1 MCKFFILCLLSLTD
15 WTMAADAQAVKIVH
29 AARKQIG
36 KTTSYDPAYRGIP
49 YPNGDVPLAI
59 GVCSDVVVR
68 AFRGAGLD
76 LQKSVHEDMTRNF
89 GAYPKNWGL
98 NKPDS
103 NIDHRRVPN
112 LQTFLDRKGCK
123 LPITDTPGSYH
134 PADIV
139 VWRLE
144 NNLLHIGIVSDRSN
158 KQSIPLIIHNIGAG
172 AQEEDLL
179 FRNKIIAHYRWRT
192 NRPSASAKS
201 LQSPSAK

>member
-1 MCKFFILCLLSLTD
+1 MILCLFWLAD
-15 WTMAADAQAVKIVH
+15 WTMAANSQAEKIVQ

-36 KTTSYDPAYRGIP
+36 QTTGYDPAYRGIP
-49 YPNGDVPLAI
+49 YPNGDVPLVS

-68 AFRGAGLD
+68 ALRGAGHD
-76 LQKSVHEDMTRNF
+76 LQKCVHEDMVRNF
-89 GAYPKNWGL
+89 GAYPQNWGL

-112 LQTFLDRKGCK
+112 LQTFFDRKGCK
-123 LPITDTPGSYH
+123 LPITETPGDYH
-134 PADIV
+134 PADII

-144 NNLLHIGIVSDRSN
+144 NNLLHIGIVSDHVS

-179 FRNKIIAHYRWRT
+179 FRNKIIAHYRWNT
-192 NRPSASAKS
+192 NRPPASAKTV
-201 LQSPSAK
+201 QTPAPK